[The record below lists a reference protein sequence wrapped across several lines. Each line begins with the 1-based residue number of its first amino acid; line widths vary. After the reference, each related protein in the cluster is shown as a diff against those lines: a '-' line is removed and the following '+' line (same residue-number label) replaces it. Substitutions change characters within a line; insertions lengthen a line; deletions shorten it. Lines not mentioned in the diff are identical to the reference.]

1 MIFSKNYLF
10 YYLFYSSVIFAQVN
24 IIGTPEI
31 KNYNRADY
39 NAETQNWGIDQDLNG
54 NIYFANNDGLLQY
67 DGTSWNKYTTPNPTS
82 IRSIKIDN
90 SGKIFVGGYNE
101 FGYFKSNSKGR
112 LIYFS
117 ISKLLDRNTFK
128 NFDFI
133 WKVHIIGDEVIF
145 QSFSGAFLYKNNAIK
160 FIKAPDRFQFSYEV
174 SNKFF
179 FQDISN
185 GILEL
190 KNGKFIPLKG
200 TSVLNNIEVW
210 SMIPMPD
217 NKILLTTLD
226 KGIFLYDGEKV
237 VSWDTA
243 ANVFIKK
250 NSSLGG
256 VLMENNLIVIN
267 SVLDGI
273 IICDFNG
280 KILQHIN
287 QKKGLQNNTV
297 LTSFIDNSNNIWLG
311 LDNGIAFVNRN
322 SPFTHIGYNNLPTVY
337 ATHIHEGFFYVAT
350 NQGLFYQTWNG
361 TNQDNAFTLVKG
373 TTGQTWNIQEFNS
386 MLLCSHN
393 NGAFLISEGEV
404 VRVLDNKGYYGF
416 KEIPNHPD
424 QLLGSTYS
432 GFTIFEKAKNAWNF
446 KNVIKGFYSS
456 VISFEIDEKN
466 IWLKENNSIIRMR
479 LDMDLKKVSSIKKY
493 NNLSNSINGIG
504 SIQKIQNNI
513 YFQTNN
519 KFFTFSPEQ
528 DLFFED
534 KKMSLLFKD
543 LPKISYS
550 QEDDFGNIWYLYNK
564 SLGVLMKST
573 NGKYKNTI
581 YPFSILT
588 NNLVNNFLSINTI
601 NAENILIG
609 LKEGILHYNSKSKY
623 ALQIKPKA
631 FIRSFS
637 FPGDTLFFG
646 NGQNN
651 MKKVKLLYTSNHIK
665 FSFSSPTYDNPQDL
679 KYSYKLEGFDERW
692 STWSSS
698 TIKEYTYLKEG
709 DYTMKLKAL
718 SNNGIQSN
726 ETILNFSISPPWYR
740 HFLAYSVYLIIIIIA
755 IVLTK
760 RRIDAKIRKDRYIQT
775 VEQRR
780 VYLEKESKIRQEQYD
795 LEKEIERL
803 KREKLKIALLAKD
816 KELVNNTIQVAK
828 NNKTL
833 STIIHKLN
841 DFNIES
847 LDESTKRQF
856 TKLQKNIAKELETGN
871 NWKELEKHIKN
882 VHFDFLKRLKE
893 KFPTITPREMDLAT
907 FLLMN
912 MSTKEISGIMNISL
926 GGVDLARYRLRR
938 RLKLDNKENL
948 TGFLISI

>member
-1 MIFSKNYLF
+1 MKFIKIYLF
-10 YYLFYSSVIFAQVN
+10 YFLFYSSVFFAQVN
-24 IIGTPEI
+24 IVGIPEI
-31 KNYNRADY
+31 KNYKRVDY
-39 NAETQNWGIDQDLNG
+39 KAETQNWGIDQDTYG

-67 DGTSWNKYTTPNPTS
+67 DGTSWNKYTTPSSTS
-82 IRSIKIDN
+82 IRSIKIDD

-117 ISKLLDRNTFK
+117 ISKLVDRNIFK

-133 WKVHIIGDEVIF
+133 WKVHIIRDEVFF
-145 QSFSGAFLYKNNAIK
+145 QSFSGVFVYKNNALK
-160 FIKAPDRFQFSYEV
+160 FIKAPDRFQFSFKLK
-174 SNKFF
+174 NKVF
-179 FQDISN
+179 FQDVSN

-200 TSVLNNIEVW
+200 TRVLNNIEVW

-217 NKILLTTLD
+217 NKILLITLD
-226 KGIFLYDGEKV
+226 KGIYLYDQEKV

-243 ANVFIKK
+243 ATVFIKK

-256 VLMENNLIVIN
+256 VLLENKFIVFN

-280 KILQHIN
+280 NILQHIN
-287 QKKGLQNNTV
+287 QKRGLQNNTV
-297 LTSFIDNSNNIWLG
+297 LSSFVDNGNNIWLG
-311 LDNGIAFVNRN
+311 LDNGITYVNRN
-322 SPFTHIGYNNLPTVY
+322 SPLTYIGYNSLPTVY
-337 ATHIHEGFFYVAT
+337 ATHIYKGFFYVAT
-350 NQGLFYQTWNG
+350 NQGLFYRTWNG
-361 TNQDNAFTLVKG
+361 ANQEDAFTLVKG
-373 TTGQTWNIQEFNS
+373 TTGQTWNIQEFNN

-393 NGAFLISEGEV
+393 NGAFVISDGKV
-404 VRVLDNKGYYGF
+404 VKVLDNKGYYGF

-432 GFTIFEKAKNAWNF
+432 GFTIYEKNQNIWIF
-446 KNVIKGFYSS
+446 KNVIKGFSNS

-466 IWLKENNSIIRMR
+466 IWFKENNSIIRMR
-479 LDMDLKKVSSIKKY
+479 LDKDLKEVSSIKKY
-493 NNLSNSINGIG
+493 NNLSSSINGIG

-519 KFFTFSPEQ
+519 QFFTFSPEQ

-534 KKMSLLFKD
+534 KKMSLIFKN
-543 LPKISYS
+543 LPKINYS
-550 QEDDFGNIWYLYNK
+550 QEDNSGNIWYLYNK

-573 NGKYKNTI
+573 NGKYKNNT
-581 YPFSILT
+581 YSFSILT

-601 NAENILIG
+601 NPENILIG
-609 LKEGILHYNSKSKY
+609 LKEGILHYNSKSKNT
-623 ALQIKPKA
+623 LQIKPKA

-651 MKKVKLLYTSNHIK
+651 MKKVKLPYASNHIK
-665 FSFSSPTYDNPQDL
+665 FTFSSPTYDNNRDL
-679 KYSYKLEGFDERW
+679 KYSYKLEGFDEQW
-692 STWSSS
+692 SVWSYS

-718 SNNGIQSN
+718 KNNGVQSN
-726 ETILNFSISPPWYR
+726 VTILNFSISPPWYR
-740 HFLAYSVYLIIIIIA
+740 HFLAYFVYLIIIIIA

-780 VYLEKESKIRQEQYD
+780 VYLEKESKIRQEQFD

-833 STIIHKLN
+833 STIVHKLN
-841 DFNIES
+841 DFNVES
-847 LDESTKRQF
+847 LDESTKRQY
-856 TKLQKNIAKELETGN
+856 TKLQKSIAKELETDN

-893 KFPTITPREMDLAT
+893 KHPTITPREMDLAT

-926 GGVDLARYRLRR
+926 GGIDLARYRLRR

-948 TGFLISI
+948 TGFLLSI